1 METSNV
7 LTIRPDLV
15 DMRKAVNDSSM
26 MGKSGNMTPVPVEG
40 GNLNTSGV
48 NGYAALAMPE
58 KGRKSM
64 AAFAKEL
71 IREVDSDSTCVLPK
85 MKDRSTEYK
94 LDEGKYLNG
103 SGKEMVLYQKDGKLY
118 FTWDGKDSR
127 NFFPLYKDAPD
138 YFSSMNLNL
147 LFIKNESDKVTK
159 AWCQYRGESF
169 WVTKT
174 N

>member
-1 METSNV
+1 MQ
-7 LTIRPDLV
+7 
-15 DMRKAVNDSSM
+15 
-26 MGKSGNMTPVPVEG
+26 
-40 GNLNTSGV
+40 
-48 NGYAALAMPE
+48 
-58 KGRKSM
+58 
-64 AAFAKEL
+64 
-71 IREVDSDSTCVLPK
+71 
-85 MKDRSTEYK
+85 DRSTEYK
-94 LDEGKYLNG
+94 QYEGKYVTG

-138 YFSSMNLNL
+138 YYSSMNLNL
-147 LFIKNESDKVTK
+147 LFVKNDGGSIAK